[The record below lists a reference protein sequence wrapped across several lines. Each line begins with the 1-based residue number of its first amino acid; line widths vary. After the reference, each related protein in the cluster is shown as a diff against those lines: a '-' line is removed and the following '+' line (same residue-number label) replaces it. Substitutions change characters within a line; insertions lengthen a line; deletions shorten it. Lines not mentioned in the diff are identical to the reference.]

1 MAKHSVINLPNGTV
15 IEVSS
20 DMTPD
25 QITALMTAVTLS
37 NPLPTTYKE
46 PEIEESGVTFIEDR
60 TVDDIWNSSKRE
72 RVALFMRTFM
82 SDTLW
87 FNAKDIQDQQLAI
100 TGKLSLGETS
110 AISTY
115 LTRLFESGFLD
126 RKKQGTRNV
135 YYRMTPKL
143 ALEYPM
149 METSHFEVLLQKL

>member
-1 MAKHSVINLPNGTV
+1 MAKPSEITLPNGTV
-15 IEVSS
+15 IKVSN

-25 QITALMTAVTLS
+25 QITAMITALTLS
-37 NPLPTTYKE
+37 NPLPITHKE
-46 PEIEESGVTFIEDR
+46 PEIEEPGVTYIEDR
-60 TVDDIWNSSKRE
+60 TVDEIWNSSKRE

-115 LTRLFESGFLD
+115 LNRLYESAFLD
-126 RKKQGTRNV
+126 RKKQGSRNV

-143 ALEYPM
+143 AMEYPL
-149 METSHFEVLLQKL
+149 METSHIEVLLHNL